1 MKTRTLL
8 LLATLCAAPLALHA
22 QQSTLGEGNSYAWAA
37 NFGWIEMKPNRPSAG
52 DGFRFGEFS
61 CSGYLWSATIG
72 WIHCG
77 DGTPADNISY
87 ANSSN
92 TDYGVNHSGTGDLSG
107 LAWSA
112 NTGWINFGWATL
124 DRGNPNRPR
133 VDLGTGN
140 FAGYAWSATC
150 GWINLGT
157 GILKTDTMAITDS
170 DNDGISDAYEYAYT
184 NGLGTMT
191 AISNSDGDAASDLK
205 EYLALTNPLDPQNFL
220 RVTAITPVNPN
231 GTATSLS
238 WTSSPARRYVVER
251 SNDLGQTNPW
261 HPSPQDPQSFGADSG
276 GVTTRT
282 TLDVASPTRFFR
294 VKAVVPLQP

>member
-1 MKTRTLL
+1 MRTHALCLLGL
-8 LLATLCAAPLALHA
+8 LLALPTLHA
-22 QQSTLGEGNSYAWAA
+22 QQSTLGEGDSYAWAA
-37 NFGWIEMKPNRPSAG
+37 NFGWIEMTPNRPSAG
-52 DGFRFGEFS
+52 DGFRFGEAS

-77 DGTPADNISY
+77 DGTPANNISY
-87 ANSSN
+87 VNSSN
-92 TDYGVNHSGTGDLSG
+92 TDYGVNHTGSGDLSG

-124 DRGNPNRPR
+124 DPGNPNRPR
-133 VDLGTGN
+133 VDLATGN

-205 EYLALTNPLDPQNFL
+205 EYLALTNPLDPQSFL

-261 HPSPQDPQSFGADSG
+261 HPSPQDPQSFGADNG